1 MADASTL
8 ITDIKLESIDSCV
21 VSNVAQLNTGIVL
34 LSDTLVI
41 DVQANS
47 NLLTEIPID
56 SNVTSVVEIS
66 SPELITEIHLDAT
79 LVSNVNV
86 VANVRL
92 PRINL
97 EANTLIVNAAILDN
111 LVITTNIT
119 VEANV
124 AAVSLATAELTTEIH
139 LGAED
144 SCIVANLA
152 QLNTGIVLLSDTL
165 ITEVSS
171 LADIST
177 SIELTKHLAISAISV
192 SNLSTAIY
200 LDSHISANNA
210 CSVLLADLLTR
221 KDYGQELKILIINN
235 NVDTLINVDMNSVLV
250 ETGTNRNILIKTK
263 SKDTLIETKLI

>member
-1 MADASTL
+1 M
-8 ITDIKLESIDSCV
+8 
-21 VSNVAQLNTGIVL
+21 
-34 LSDTLVI
+34 
-41 DVQANS
+41 
-47 NLLTEIPID
+47 
-56 SNVTSVVEIS
+56 
-66 SPELITEIHLDAT
+66 
-79 LVSNVNV
+79 
-86 VANVRL
+86 
-92 PRINL
+92 
-97 EANTLIVNAAILDN
+97 
-111 LVITTNIT
+111 
-119 VEANV
+119 
-124 AAVSLATAELTTEIH
+124 TTEIH